1 MNIFDR
7 ALGNKVPVLKT
18 KKKISM
24 SPIHLLGSIN
34 VTVCFD
40 NHIPYPHLIKE
51 EVEVA
56 IQNSRYLS

>member
-1 MNIFDR
+1 
-7 ALGNKVPVLKT
+7 
-18 KKKISM
+18 M

-51 EVEVA
+51 VEVA
-56 IQNSRYLS
+56 IQNSRYLSELPP